1 MTSAGADKEVDA
13 VPLPQLAVRL
23 PTARTS
29 VDPVSWDTSP
39 RKVTPVILRGVVAS
53 HSGHPTRAC
62 IPRPS
67 IPPPMRLAQLSHA
80 VPLAQSAV
88 RLPTART
95 SVDPVDN
102 PTLTPQPST
111 PAGASSTGKP
121 LFSFF
126 FYRSTSLK
134 RNCTSPRTTAGP

>member
-13 VPLPQLAVRL
+13 VPLAQLAVRLPTARASVNPVSGDTTPCKVTPVFLRGVVASHSGDPNRACIPRPSIPPTMRLAQLSHAVALAQLAVRL

-29 VDPVSWDTSP
+29 VDP
-39 RKVTPVILRGVVAS
+39 I
-53 HSGHPTRAC
+53 
-62 IPRPS
+62 
-67 IPPPMRLAQLSHA
+67 
-80 VPLAQSAV
+80 
-88 RLPTART
+88 
-95 SVDPVDN
+95 DN

-111 PAGASSTGKP
+111 PGGASSTGEKT
-121 LFSFF
+121 FFFF